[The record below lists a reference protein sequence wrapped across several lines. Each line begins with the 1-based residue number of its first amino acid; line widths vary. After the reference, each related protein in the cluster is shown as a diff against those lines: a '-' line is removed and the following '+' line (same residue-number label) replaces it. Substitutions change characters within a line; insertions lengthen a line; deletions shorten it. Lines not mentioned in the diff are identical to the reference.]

1 MACRA
6 LPWANAAILL
16 SLLVNTACFVAFS
29 WRAQPRLI
37 DAIQANSFVL
47 QPAAPGS
54 ADRPEIG
61 ADVGDLRRLLAQF
74 LGAQEADRTL
84 AEFARQARQPPPD
97 DSQPVSPAMVRVAE
111 RVLAGVIGAPSAR
124 NVVAIAMAAGGR
136 DAEEIGRILDEA
148 SHAVQFS
155 RELLQTTLDSLPQG
169 VCVVD
174 GESLLVAWNAR
185 SLDLLGLPGEA
196 MAVGRPLADLLAQGR
211 IDHHDP
217 AWKRWHGARKGHEA
231 VRVET
236 RATGQRILALS
247 GTPLAGGDYL
257 LTLADVTELKQAE
270 AVLTQ
275 DRAAL
280 EQRVDERTRAL
291 TEANIALE
299 RARRDAEQAT
309 GAQRRFVAA
318 ASHDLVQPMHA
329 ARLFIGN
336 ALLSTPRPS
345 SARCWPRRTRPW
357 KGRTACSRRC

>member
-1 MACRA
+1 VPPLIGGIYWRRGHARGAIAGVSAGIAVWLVAIAAPALAGGDGLGLGRA
-6 LPWANAAILL
+6 LWPVAPLPWANAAILL

-84 AEFARQARQPPPD
+84 AEFARQARQPPPE

-196 MAVGRPLADLLAQGR
+196 MAVGRPWSTSWRKDGS
-211 IDHHDP
+211 ITTIP
-217 AWKRWHGARKGHEA
+217 HGNA
-231 VRVET
+231 
-236 RATGQRILALS
+236 
-247 GTPLAGGDYL
+247 GTA
-257 LTLADVTELKQAE
+257 
-270 AVLTQ
+270 
-275 DRAAL
+275 
-280 EQRVDERTRAL
+280 
-291 TEANIALE
+291 
-299 RARRDAEQAT
+299 RARDT
-309 GAQRRFVAA
+309 RR
-318 ASHDLVQPMHA
+318 
-329 ARLFIGN
+329 
-336 ALLSTPRPS
+336 
-345 SARCWPRRTRPW
+345 
-357 KGRTACSRRC
+357 

>member
-1 MACRA
+1 
-6 LPWANAAILL
+6 
-16 SLLVNTACFVAFS
+16 
-29 WRAQPRLI
+29 
-37 DAIQANSFVL
+37 
-47 QPAAPGS
+47 
-54 ADRPEIG
+54 
-61 ADVGDLRRLLAQF
+61 VGDLRRLLAQF

-111 RVLAGVIGAPSAR
+111 RVLAGVIEAPSAR

-217 AWKRWHGARKGHEA
+217 AWKRWHGAQGTRGGKGGNPCHGPA
-231 VRVET
+231 DP
-236 RATGQRILALS
+236 ALS

-270 AVLTQ
+270 AVLTR

-291 TEANIALE
+291 
-299 RARRDAEQAT
+299 
-309 GAQRRFVAA
+309 
-318 ASHDLVQPMHA
+318 
-329 ARLFIGN
+329 
-336 ALLSTPRPS
+336 
-345 SARCWPRRTRPW
+345 
-357 KGRTACSRRC
+357 